1 MNSNK
6 TFKSKPGGS
15 EDFQRIFER
24 KCKFFR
30 VWLCKK
36 NIKCKCVDHCFL
48 WINVSIDC
56 PWRGK
61 KLLGFVTDWLEIYWD
76 DQSQR
81 RLSIPL
87 PSMRFIN
94 KIYFPCQTDT
104 DLISNDKMF
113 ALLSCNGKY
122 MKNYINC
129 EDLCKS
135 SKWCIIASKANF
147 PTQITE
153 HTVIGAY

>member
-1 MNSNK
+1 MCRSLLFVNK
-6 TFKSKPGGS
+6 
-15 EDFQRIFER
+15 
-24 KCKFFR
+24 CLN
-30 VWLCKK
+30 WLS
-36 NIKCKCVDHCFL
+36 L
-48 WINVSIDC
+48 
-56 PWRGK
+56 GK
-61 KLLGFVTDWLEIYWD
+61 KTLFGFVTDWLEIYWV

-94 KIYFPCQTDT
+94 KIYFLCQTDT

-135 SKWCIIASKANF
+135 LKWCIIASKANF

-153 HTVIGAY
+153 HTVIDGNTLHKHYMIFKHKIMISTNSSKIS

>member
-1 MNSNK
+1 MCRSLLFVNK
-6 TFKSKPGGS
+6 
-15 EDFQRIFER
+15 
-24 KCKFFR
+24 CLN
-30 VWLCKK
+30 WLS
-36 NIKCKCVDHCFL
+36 L
-48 WINVSIDC
+48 G
-56 PWRGK
+56 GK
-61 KLLGFVTDWLEIYWD
+61 KLLGFDTDWLEIYWV

-135 SKWCIIASKANF
+135 FKWCIIASKANF